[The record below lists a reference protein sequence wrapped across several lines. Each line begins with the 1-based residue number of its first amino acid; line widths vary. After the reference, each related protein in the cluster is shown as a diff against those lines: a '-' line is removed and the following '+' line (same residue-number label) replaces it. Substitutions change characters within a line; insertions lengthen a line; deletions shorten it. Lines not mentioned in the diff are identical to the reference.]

1 MQFIYMYIL
10 CVKYIGVDHELA
22 NGFAL
27 MHKLLKITRNLLPP
41 AIILQLLKSF
51 ENDIMILN

>member
-1 MQFIYMYIL
+1 MYIL

-27 MHKLLKITRNLLPP
+27 MHKLLKITRNLSPP
-41 AIILQLLKSF
+41 ASILQLLKSF
-51 ENDIMILN
+51 ENDIMILH